1 MQTNQITKEEW
12 MRTANDAV
20 NQFDAAKA
28 NKLLRI
34 WKTVHGS
41 EVSGKQPDG
50 RLDLLR
56 KNLLFTAFPLLS
68 TELASVVLKE
78 CLVDFL
84 KSEEEL
90 LDPIEKIELR
100 IKAAG
105 YGLYDQ
111 ERELMKSAI
120 LLNGEIVGS
129 FTFGEWIKRFEKLA
143 QSKEEDKEIVKTFLT
158 KDSEVVNLGKNEQAI
173 LQTLF
178 FMYENWLRVPVTS
191 IFDLATLVSDDGTQT
206 RSRSR
211 LAGQSGMVRLP
222 LLQALSKYEQ
232 LGNQLITN
240 ERIKVKS
247 QTEPVRPSLL
257 YWIKYYRDELGV
269 GHHDSVQRGDFLF
282 RSENGK
288 RLSPEERE
296 RVNLVLKS
304 VEENFPLEIDTE
316 QSLVLFPTFV
326 APQAPRPV
334 PQTAAPSRMA
344 PLQNSASF
352 HFGTTTMNAPKTAA
366 PEQSGTLSFSS
377 KHVLPAEKAQA
388 IPQERT
394 APEPQNMPQRMA
406 PRAPM
411 PKANPF
417 HIRPVSLGKEE

>member
-1 MQTNQITKEEW
+1 MFGKTKINSPIYYPLLASEEINGGAVSKIEAQEIW
-12 MRTANDAV
+12 SRFDLLSENEKALLTDEEMPKKIKELQDKLGCDDASIESV
-20 NQFDAAKA
+20 SV
-28 NKLLRI
+28 LLR
-34 WKTVHGS
+34 WFFFK
-41 EVSGKQPDG
+41 EVDEQGLYISLQEIVAEKADQ
-50 RLDLLR
+50 
-56 KNLLFTAFPLLS
+56 A
-68 TELASVVLKE
+68 LKFIQKE
-78 CLVDFL
+78 ILTIKPKV
-84 KSEEEL
+84 KVEEVSEEE
-90 LDPIEKIELR
+90 K
-100 IKAAG
+100 KQVA
-105 YGLYDQ
+105 
-111 ERELMKSAI
+111 
-120 LLNGEIVGS
+120 V
-129 FTFGEWIKRFEKLA
+129 T
-143 QSKEEDKEIVKTFLT
+143 VK
-158 KDSEVVNLGKNEQAI
+158 
-173 LQTLF
+173 
-178 FMYENWLRVPVTS
+178 
-191 IFDLATLVSDDGTQT
+191 
-206 RSRSR
+206 
-211 LAGQSGMVRLP
+211 LP

-232 LGNQLITN
+232 LGNQLITR
-240 ERIKVKS
+240 ERIKIKS
-247 QTEPVRPSLL
+247 QSEPVRPSLL

-269 GHHDSVQRGDFLF
+269 GHHDSVQRGNFLF

-316 QSLVLFPTFV
+316 QGLVLFPTFV

-334 PQTAAPSRMA
+334 PQAAAPSRMA

>member
-1 MQTNQITKEEW
+1 MFFRSSLPDDKRYFPMLLTEVEGEDATLSIVETWNRYKILPQEVKSILVSDEIAEKLKSLQDKFHIEINALGKVSIFVRELFFGEIQLTELEARIASMLTESGGGDPNQ
-12 MRTANDAV
+12 
-20 NQFDAAKA
+20 AKA
-28 NKLLRI
+28 IVEFIQKEILTI
-34 WKTVHGS
+34 KSKVKVE
-41 EVSGKQPDG
+41 EV
-50 RLDLLR
+50 
-56 KNLLFTAFPLLS
+56 
-68 TELASVVLKE
+68 
-78 CLVDFL
+78 
-84 KSEEEL
+84 SEEE
-90 LDPIEKIELR
+90 K
-100 IKAAG
+100 KQVA
-105 YGLYDQ
+105 
-111 ERELMKSAI
+111 
-120 LLNGEIVGS
+120 V
-129 FTFGEWIKRFEKLA
+129 T
-143 QSKEEDKEIVKTFLT
+143 VK
-158 KDSEVVNLGKNEQAI
+158 
-173 LQTLF
+173 
-178 FMYENWLRVPVTS
+178 
-191 IFDLATLVSDDGTQT
+191 
-206 RSRSR
+206 
-211 LAGQSGMVRLP
+211 LP

-232 LGNQLITN
+232 LGNQLITR
-240 ERIKVKS
+240 ERIKIKS
-247 QTEPVRPSLL
+247 QSEPVRPSLL

-269 GHHDSVQRGDFLF
+269 GHHDSVQRGNFLF

-334 PQTAAPSRMA
+334 PQAVAPSRMA

-352 HFGTTTMNAPKTAA
+352 HFGTTTMNVPKTAA
-366 PEQSGTLSFSS
+366 SEQSGTLSFSS

-388 IPQERT
+388 IPQART